1 MKKTKLFFLI
11 FIFIISFLYISK
23 TSAQDIG
30 SSANINLD
38 WQVLDS
44 YTPLFYEGKPLQGE
58 ESAIK
63 VLASVEINT
72 PAGTFDSS
80 KLFYSWSVNGF
91 YSSTY
96 SKTGGDF
103 LIFPLDEF
111 KNKNTIELRV
121 YSDNKL
127 STLLGKKK
135 IDIYPRVS
143 KAFLY
148 KDLGNTIL
156 TYANAINK
164 RFENYAVSKGE
175 SFNIIAE
182 PFYFSVKK
190 NNDTNLSYI
199 WSLNNIPGNNN
210 STNLFSYNAPIA
222 AYSNFGVGIKV
233 INKENSSQSSEEALN
248 FIFK

>member
-1 MKKTKLFFLI
+1 M
-11 FIFIISFLYISK
+11 
-23 TSAQDIG
+23 
-30 SSANINLD
+30 
-38 WQVLDS
+38 
-44 YTPLFYEGKPLQGE
+44 
-58 ESAIK
+58 
-63 VLASVEINT
+63 EINT

-175 SFNIIAE
+175 SFNIVAE
-182 PFYFSVKK
+182 PFYFSVKR
-190 NNDTNLSYI
+190 I
-199 WSLNNIPGNNN
+199 MIRISLIYG
-210 STNLFSYNAPIA
+210 L
-222 AYSNFGVGIKV
+222 
-233 INKENSSQSSEEALN
+233 
-248 FIFK
+248 